1 MCSIFKGNHTRIN
14 ILKRDAGFCCCCTTY
29 IMCYLK
35 LMINWF
41 FWYESLGDLVYLNIF
56 SHIPQLYSLWHFL
69 TQKDILWV
77 WCVFQIRRKHYQRW
91 AAAWLITIH
100 RIHRCSNCRFF
111 FIAMI
116 INYYSRSWSWC
127 NAIVTVKAMLDID
140 FEILNNIL

>member
-1 MCSIFKGNHTRIN
+1 MDNQIN
-14 ILKRDAGFCCCCTTY
+14 FIQFFMLV
-29 IMCYLK
+29 
-35 LMINWF
+35 INWI

-56 SHIPQLYSLWHFL
+56 SHIPQLYYVWHFL
-69 TQKDILWV
+69 KQKDIVLV

-116 INYYSRSWSWC
+116 INYYSRTWSWC
-127 NAIVTVKAMLDID
+127 NAIVTVKAMLDI
-140 FEILNNIL
+140 EILNNIAVAEETDAIRWYKKQLAGETIAAAS